1 MTGPMTGPM
10 SGKMTGERRKTAAA
24 ARLLAYKLVRRAEA
38 GLSFD
43 LETALRLVDRRLAP
57 ASGARRRAAS
67 EGCRLSASILAE
79 RGPGGR
85 LAGELRFDL
94 RVVASR
100 GSGRRPEV
108 VTAPL
113 RVHHADG
120 TVTVVAAAPAGTE
133 EREADRLRAGRRA
146 AEAVFGRLPGGRP
159 VSALLAGPDGPL
171 REVPPQPPFPERG
184 GRRPAADSLA
194 PRAAR
199 GRVEAEDVLGP
210 TERDPGAGA
219 RSRRP

>member
-1 MTGPMTGPM
+1 
-10 SGKMTGERRKTAAA
+10 MTGERRKTAAA

-38 GLSFD
+38 GRSSD
-43 LETALRLVDRRLAP
+43 NETALRLVDRRLAP

-67 EGCRLSASILAE
+67 EARRLAASILAE
-79 RGPGGR
+79 RRPGGR

-94 RVVASR
+94 RVVESG

-108 VTAPL
+108 VTVPL
-113 RVHHADG
+113 RVHHADE
-120 TVTVVAAAPAGTE
+120 TVTVVSAAPAGTE
-133 EREADRLRAGRRA
+133 EREADRLRACRRA

-159 VSALLAGPDGPL
+159 VSALLAGPDGAL
-171 REVPPQPPFPERG
+171 REVPPRPSRPERVG
-184 GRRPAADSLA
+184 GGAGERDSLA

-199 GRVEAEDVLGP
+199 GSVEAADVLGP
-210 TERDPGAGA
+210 AEGDPGAGA